1 MRLAIELGQPPAY
14 IWRRFRV
21 VNGARYESSFTRG
34 RKERKKHGILNIRVG
49 KRSTR
54 GTRHSGGGETVKRN
68 ESAMMC
74 RTSRTNGH
82 SYVRREIFIGEKER
96 ERTRERKGDTQRGK
110 EGRPDE
116 DYVICIW
123 EISFTTLRF
132 LLPDSIPTRSRCGV
146 RTVAWARDVN
156 HCSSE

>member
-1 MRLAIELGQPPAY
+1 MDGHRRLFGVGFDLSTALDTKVHLHEV
-14 IWRRFRV
+14 R
-21 VNGARYESSFTRG
+21 RG

-54 GTRHSGGGETVKRN
+54 ATRHSGGGETVKRN

-96 ERTRERKGDTQRGK
+96 TKEREKERERKRGN
-110 EGRPDE
+110 DQ
-116 DYVICIW
+116 
-123 EISFTTLRF
+123 
-132 LLPDSIPTRSRCGV
+132 TRIM
-146 RTVAWARDVN
+146 
-156 HCSSE
+156 

>member
-1 MRLAIELGQPPAY
+1 MFETNERLE
-14 IWRRFRV
+14 
-21 VNGARYESSFTRG
+21 ARYRTWTATGHLFGVGFELSTALDTKVHLHEVRRG
-34 RKERKKHGILNIRVG
+34 RKERKKDRILNIRVG

-96 ERTRERKGDTQRGK
+96 ARERKREEKRDDQ
-110 EGRPDE
+110 
-116 DYVICIW
+116 
-123 EISFTTLRF
+123 
-132 LLPDSIPTRSRCGV
+132 TRIM
-146 RTVAWARDVN
+146 
-156 HCSSE
+156 